1 MAAAN
6 NNDIKIDCHALP
18 IFKKL
23 PFMKAVM
30 PRFCLF
36 SNTKGRKDASQKF
49 FNINFAGNPAKR
61 HCRNAEIFSRHFW
74 HMLEI
79 MTQCAT
85 QSIMRFLHG
94 MAVALTGDNHACIS
108 MV

>member
-6 NNDIKIDCHALP
+6 NNDIEVDCHALP
-18 IFKKL
+18 IFENFPL
-23 PFMKAVM
+23 IKAVM

-49 FNINFAGNPAKR
+49 FNIDFAGYLAKR
-61 HCRNAEIFSRHFW
+61 HCRNAEIFSRHFRRI
-74 HMLEI
+74 LEI
-79 MTQCAT
+79 VTQRTT
-85 QSIMRFLHG
+85 QSIMCFLHG
-94 MAVALTGDNHACIS
+94 VAVSLTGDNHACFS